1 MITGTMKFSLD
12 SIINGKIVRDMTD
25 AEKTSF
31 IAAQA
36 IKGRAVIIEGFN
48 DGKTKEKA
56 VSEGGQMIVNNTIVQ
71 KSDDPDY
78 WTRLEHQY
86 AGMAMQ
92 GILINPIGFENIRA
106 RGTNIQIE
114 TALLASEVAHALVQK
129 IKEERK

>member
-12 SIINGKIVRDMTD
+12 SIINGKVVRDMTD

-31 IAAQA
+31 IVAQA
-36 IKGRAVIIEGFN
+36 IKGRAAIIEGFN

-71 KSDDPDY
+71 KSDEPDY

-92 GILINPIGFENIRA
+92 GM
-106 RGTNIQIE
+106 
-114 TALLASEVAHALVQK
+114 LANANHYLWERKQNYKSLVANAAELAHALVEK
-129 IKEERK
+129 MKEERK

>member
-1 MITGTMKFSLD
+1 MGGRAMITGTMKFSLD

-92 GILINPIGFENIRA
+92 GLCAN
-106 RGTNIQIE
+106 
-114 TALLASEVAHALVQK
+114 SEWDDSTWEIMAEDAISAAHALVQK

>member
-12 SIINGKIVRDMTD
+12 SIINGKVVRDMTD

-78 WTRLEHQY
+78 WTRLEHTY

-92 GILINPIGFENIRA
+92 ALLNREIIDTLENVSNLSILFA
-106 RGTNIQIE
+106 
-114 TALLASEVAHALVQK
+114 TALVEKLKE
-129 IKEERK
+129 KEERK